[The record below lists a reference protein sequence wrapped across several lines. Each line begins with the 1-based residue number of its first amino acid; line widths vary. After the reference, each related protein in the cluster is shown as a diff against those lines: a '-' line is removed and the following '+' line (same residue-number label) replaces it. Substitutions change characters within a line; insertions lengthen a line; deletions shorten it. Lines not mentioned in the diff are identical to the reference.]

1 MKLILKQ
8 QVAGLGDAG
17 DIIEVKDGFG
27 RNYLIPQGFAL
38 LATRGVEKD
47 AAAIRKGREVRAVN
61 DLVAAQEIAKQLGS
75 MSVKLT
81 AKSGDGGRLFGS
93 VQTDDIAAAVSRAGG
108 PKLDKRHITLK
119 SPIKTLG
126 SHTVTVKI
134 HPEVDATVTV
144 EVVKL

>member
-61 DLVAAQEIAKQLGS
+61 DLQQAKDIASQLGS
-75 MSVKLT
+75 MRVQLT

-93 VQTDDIAAAVSRAGG
+93 VQTDDIAAAVSKAGG
-108 PKLDKRHITLK
+108 PKLDKRLITLNA
-119 SPIKTLG
+119 PIKTLG
-126 SHTVTVKI
+126 AHTVTVKI

>member
-17 DIIEVKDGFG
+17 DIVEVKDGFG

-61 DLVAAQEIAKQLGS
+61 DLQQAKDIASQLGS
-75 MSVKLT
+75 MKVRLT

-93 VQTDDIAAAVSRAGG
+93 VQTDDIAAAVSKAGG
-108 PKLDKRHITLK
+108 PKLDKRLITLNA
-119 SPIKTLG
+119 PIKTLG
-126 SHTVTVKI
+126 SHTVSVKI

>member
-108 PKLDKRHITLK
+108 PKLDKRLITLK

>member
-8 QVAGLGDAG
+8 QVEGLGNAG

-38 LATRGVEKD
+38 LATKGVEKD

-61 DLVAAQEIAKQLGS
+61 DLQTARDIANQLGS
-75 MSVKLT
+75 LKVRLT

-93 VQTDDIAAAVSRAGG
+93 IQSQDVAAAVSAAGG
-108 PKLDKRHITLK
+108 PKLDKRLITITN
-119 SPIKTLG
+119 PIKTLG
-126 SHTVTVKI
+126 SHTATVKI
-134 HPEVDATVTV
+134 HPEVEASVTV
-144 EVVKL
+144 EVVKA

>member
-17 DIIEVKDGFG
+17 DIVEVKDGFG

-61 DLVAAQEIAKQLGS
+61 DLQQAKDIASQLGS
-75 MSVKLT
+75 MKVRLT

-93 VQTDDIAAAVSRAGG
+93 VQTDDIAAAVSKAGG
-108 PKLDKRHITLK
+108 PKLDKRLITLTA
-119 SPIKTLG
+119 PIKTLG

>member
-61 DLVAAQEIAKQLGS
+61 DLQHAKDIANQLGS
-75 MSVKLT
+75 MTVKLT

-93 VQTDDIAAAVSRAGG
+93 IQTDDIAAAVSRAGG
-108 PKLDKRHITLK
+108 PKLDKRLITLK

-126 SHTVTVKI
+126 QHTVTVKI

>member
-17 DIIEVKDGFG
+17 DIVEVKDGFG

-47 AAAIRKGREVRAVN
+47 AAAIRKGREARAVN
-61 DLVAAQEIAKQLGS
+61 DLQQAKDIAAQLGS
-75 MSVKLT
+75 MKVRLT

-93 VQTDDIAAAVSRAGG
+93 VQTDDIAAAVTKAGG
-108 PKLDKRHITLK
+108 PKLDKRLITLTA
-119 SPIKTLG
+119 PIKTLG
-126 SHTVTVKI
+126 SHTVSVKI

>member
-8 QVAGLGDAG
+8 QVTGLGDAG
-17 DIIEVKDGFG
+17 DIVEVKDGFG

-61 DLVAAQEIAKQLGS
+61 DLQQAKDIASQLGS
-75 MSVKLT
+75 MKVRLT

-93 VQTDDIAAAVSRAGG
+93 VQTDDIAAAVSKAGG
-108 PKLDKRHITLK
+108 PKLDKRLITLTA
-119 SPIKTLG
+119 PIKTLG

>member
-27 RNYLIPQGFAL
+27 RNYLVPQG
-38 LATRGVEKD
+38 LAILASKGVEKD

-61 DLVAAQEIAKQLGS
+61 DLQTAKDIASHLGS
-75 MSVKLT
+75 MNVKLH

-93 VQTDDIAAAVSRAGG
+93 IQSDDIAAAVSKAGG
-108 PKLDKRHITLK
+108 PKLDKRLITIP

-126 SHTVTVKI
+126 SHSVTVKI
-134 HPEVDATVTV
+134 HPEVDAKLTV
-144 EVVKL
+144 EVVKI